1 MAPVTILCD
10 ERGRIIKTE
19 KDVNLIFT
27 RAGAKRSG
35 DIHPNTQYDY
45 VVSGEVMVTRKLEDG
60 SSSETYKDGETIEIK
75 PNVPHLFEFFADT
88 LMLEWWSSKFKYKYY
103 KPYRDIVEGKNEKR
117 NNYQF

>member
-35 DIHPNTQYDY
+35 DIHPNWQYDY
-45 VVSGEVMVTRKLEDG
+45 VVYGEVIVRRKIGKEDVDEVYREG
-60 SSSETYKDGETIEIK
+60 DAIIIE
-75 PNVPHLFEFFADT
+75 PNVPHLFNFCCDT
-88 LMLEWWSSKFKYKYY
+88 LLLEWWSSKFKCKYY
-103 KPYRDIVEGKNEKR
+103 QPYRDIVEGKKDG
-117 NNYQF
+117 